1 MAVKIGEAIVSL
13 GKYTGK
19 DGKERAKT
27 KSIGAVMRHSD
38 GRMYIMADRYFN
50 LAALPAKEGADII
63 FIGLN
68 ISDTKA
74 TAADREPGQEG

>member
-1 MAVKIGEAIVSL
+1 MATKIGEAIVSL

-38 GRMYIMADRYFN
+38 GRMYVMLDRFFN
-50 LAALPAKEGADII
+50 LAAVPTKDGADII
-63 FIGLN
+63 FVGLN
-68 ISDTKA
+68 INTRD
-74 TAADREPGQEG
+74 PGQEG

>member
-19 DGKERAKT
+19 DGKEHAKT

-38 GRMYIMADRYFN
+38 GRMYIMADRFFN
-50 LAALPAKEGADII
+50 LAALPPKDGSDVI
-63 FIGLN
+63 FIGLDIRN
-68 ISDTKA
+68 DNRT
-74 TAADREPGQEG
+74 PGAEG